1 MCYHHTLEGT
11 SVSRY
16 SFRETVGLKMPNNGL
31 SLQVLVFPAK
41 CLLGAR
47 SKMKYYFAV
56 VIAVKDLHLFPHRA
70 GEMLIAFRS

>member
-1 MCYHHTLEGT
+1 M
-11 SVSRY
+11 
-16 SFRETVGLKMPNNGL
+16 
-31 SLQVLVFPAK
+31 LVFPAK

-70 GEMLIAFRS
+70 GEMLNAFGSWYSLAGTHEVIHQEPDDVLVTLQR